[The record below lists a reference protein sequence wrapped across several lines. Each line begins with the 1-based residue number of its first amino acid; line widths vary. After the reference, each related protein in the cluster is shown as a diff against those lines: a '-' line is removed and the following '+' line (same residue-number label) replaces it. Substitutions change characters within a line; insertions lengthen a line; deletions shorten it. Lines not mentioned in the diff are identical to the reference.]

1 MIQRKKSKGAGLG
14 LYIAKKIVED
24 FKGTILLESEEG
36 KGTRAIVQFP
46 LIEGD
51 KMVPRSKHLK
61 SV

>member
-1 MIQRKKSKGAGLG
+1 MG